1 LSRKRCRN
9 LSGNEATV
17 TDYRYGK
24 DAGKERESE
33 DLPWRTKPYAN
44 RSLFAKVDYLVPAA
58 NGGQGKR
65 KGQENWVQPFKLE
78 QA

>member
-1 LSRKRCRN
+1 LPREQDKN

-24 DAGKERESE
+24 AAGKERESE

-44 RSLFAKVDYLVPAA
+44 RFLFAKVDYLVPAA
-58 NGGQGKR
+58 NGG
-65 KGQENWVQPFKLE
+65 
-78 QA
+78 